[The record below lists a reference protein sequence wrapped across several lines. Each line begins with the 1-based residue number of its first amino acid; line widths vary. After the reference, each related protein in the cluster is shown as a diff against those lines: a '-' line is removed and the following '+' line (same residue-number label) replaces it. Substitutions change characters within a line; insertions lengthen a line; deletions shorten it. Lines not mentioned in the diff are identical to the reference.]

1 MKNWLKTR
9 KAYINWLSQTRLRRE
24 FSEKITF
31 DELSLWW
38 ATNLMDKNNRSDTKW
53 YENLNKKINNKNFSK
68 INTNYIKLFIKLLL
82 RFFFKILSIF
92 LIKLILPNDF
102 SKFKK
107 KKTKDCFYSLLINIV
122 DFKGKYID
130 RQYGLVSLKKKDEKG
145 YIIEI
150 PENIVLFKKIFSI
163 KKKLKNVQL
172 DYLILNSNLKIW
184 DIFRVY
190 FKISYL
196 FFKVLKIIN
205 KHNYFIINKQDCKEI
220 LEEKLISS
228 FFGPIQDQI
237 LKGIALKR
245 CIDSIEPKNFINNFC
260 FYPQARTLYFYSSK
274 SNMKNN
280 ININHAIYS
289 EQNIVWNFNKK
300 DFLKNNFKYYSP
312 HPDIFFCKGDKDY
325 KQLKKIF
332 KSKKI
337 YRIGCLK
344 TEIRPFT
351 FMKRKSNILKKKRE
365 KQILT
370 VLAGETDW
378 KSIVKILNKCNLENF
393 KIYLEPHPLN
403 KKNTIEFFKQNLKSP
418 FTEGETVDK
427 SKLLRISNFI
437 LFGDTQLGV
446 ELAMKNFNVIRVY
459 DSDYIPQYDI
469 NNEIPTACNEK
480 RLTYL
485 LNKKKLHRNVK
496 QIEKNYFYKYD
507 FKASNRLQKIL
518 DNL

>member
-1 MKNWLKTR
+1 M
-9 KAYINWLSQTRLRRE
+9 
-24 FSEKITF
+24 
-31 DELSLWW
+31 
-38 ATNLMDKNNRSDTKW
+38 
-53 YENLNKKINNKNFSK
+53 
-68 INTNYIKLFIKLLL
+68 
-82 RFFFKILSIF
+82 
-92 LIKLILPNDF
+92 
-102 SKFKK
+102 
-107 KKTKDCFYSLLINIV
+107 
-122 DFKGKYID
+122 
-130 RQYGLVSLKKKDEKG
+130 
-145 YIIEI
+145 
-150 PENIVLFKKIFSI
+150 
-163 KKKLKNVQL
+163 
-172 DYLILNSNLKIW
+172 KIW

-205 KHNYFIINKQDCKEI
+205 KHNYFIINNQDCKEI
-220 LEEKLISS
+220 LQEKLISS

-237 LKGIALKR
+237 LKGIALIR
-245 CIDSIEPKNFINNFC
+245 CIDSIKPKNFINNFC
-260 FYPQARTLYFYSSK
+260 FYPQARTLYFYSSN

-280 ININHAIYS
+280 INVNHAIYS
-289 EQNIVWNFNKK
+289 EQNIVWNFKKK
-300 DFLKNNFKYYSP
+300 DFLKKEFKYYSP

-332 KSKKI
+332 NSKKI
-337 YRIGCLK
+337 YKIGCLK

-351 FMKRKSNILKKKRE
+351 FMKKKLNTLKKKKE

-370 VLAGETDW
+370 VLTGETDW
-378 KSIVKILNKCNLENF
+378 KSIVKILNKCNLDNF

-403 KKNTIEFFKQNLKSP
+403 KKNTIDFFKQNLKSP
-418 FTEGETVDK
+418 FIEGETVDK

-480 RLTYL
+480 KLTNL

-507 FKASNRLQKIL
+507 FKASNRFQKIL
-518 DNL
+518 DSL